1 MPRPFPH
8 PSRTVPCPSAFGDP
22 AVLTQLKFCR
32 ARSRFDICVRG
43 NGLVMGLCRPGRW
56 LGSRITQVFSNLDG
70 SMILLSSQCRE
81 HCKGRCP
88 KTSTT
93 GLIPPFSSMP
103 ELQYPS
109 FKRTTCPSGPRDS
122 CECLRAGGKKEG
134 GTSLVWMKWKLPR
147 VVNTLTTSEHFQ

>member
-8 PSRTVPCPSAFGDP
+8 PSCAVPCPSAFGDP

-70 SMILLSSQCRE
+70 SMITVCSWAASWC
-81 HCKGRCP
+81 HITHKG
-88 KTSTT
+88 TASFA
-93 GLIPPFSSMP
+93 IPPQ
-103 ELQYPS
+103 LTQADLTH
-109 FKRTTCPSGPRDS
+109 KAQNTLGPQG
-122 CECLRAGGKKEG
+122 AGGQQPP
-134 GTSLVWMKWKLPR
+134 KLCGD
-147 VVNTLTTSEHFQ
+147 QQQAKA